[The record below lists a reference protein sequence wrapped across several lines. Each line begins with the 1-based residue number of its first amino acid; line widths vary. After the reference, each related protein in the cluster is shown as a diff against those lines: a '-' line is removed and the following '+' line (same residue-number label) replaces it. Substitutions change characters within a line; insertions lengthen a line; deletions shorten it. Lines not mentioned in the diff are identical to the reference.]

1 MESFFSIQVR
11 IPQRNQGHVS
21 LQNVFPYPLAN
32 ANSCCLFFCFPP
44 GRPEEAEKCYLKSL
58 SIKPNSADG
67 NINLAHLLRVT
78 GRFREADGQYQKALT
93 LRPNHPQLN
102 YFHGVVLEKLGN
114 RKVSCPFSVK
124 MISLSEITENLRR
137 RIEPE
142 YVFSLPYRSSA
153 QIKTLSFFPLS
164 NDCLFHCFCVL

>member
-1 MESFFSIQVR
+1 MDLFFSIQVR
-11 IPQRNQGHVS
+11 ILQRNQGDVS
-21 LQNVFPYPLAN
+21 LQDVFPYPLVN
-32 ANSCCLFFCFPP
+32 ANFCCLFFCFPP

-78 GRFREADGQYQKALT
+78 ERFREADGQYQKALT

-124 MISLSEITENLRR
+124 IISLSETTENLRR
-137 RIEPE
+137 KAEEKANRLARI
-142 YVFSLPYRSSA
+142 
-153 QIKTLSFFPLS
+153 
-164 NDCLFHCFCVL
+164 CVQFTVS

>member
-1 MESFFSIQVR
+1 MDSFFSIQVR

-21 LQNVFPYPLAN
+21 LQNVFLYLLVN
-32 ANSCCLFFCFPP
+32 ANSCCLFFCFSP

-78 GRFREADGQYQKALT
+78 ERFREADGQYQKALT

-124 MISLSEITENLRR
+124 IISLSEITENLRR
-137 RIEPE
+137 RAEEKANRARI
-142 YVFSLPYRSSA
+142 
-153 QIKTLSFFPLS
+153 
-164 NDCLFHCFCVL
+164 CVQFTVS